1 MLNVWIILNE
11 KSNVERFTLISIT
24 QRMLAITLHRNNLKF
39 MKYLYIPI
47 FCALVACGSTET
59 EKPKNIQWSK
69 EKSSDFGKELAIE
82 EELDIKL
89 FLAQHKDWKTVK
101 TGTGLQYWI
110 YENGSG
116 DSAVS
121 GRVAMVNFKISL
133 LDGTTCYETEKD
145 ELEKFIVDHSEI
157 ETGVQEGIKKMR
169 VGDKAK
175 FVMPSHLAHGLVGD
189 MNKIPPLNPIV
200 VDIYLKEL
208 R

>member
-1 MLNVWIILNE
+1 
-11 KSNVERFTLISIT
+11 
-24 QRMLAITLHRNNLKF
+24 

-47 FCALVACGSTET
+47 FCALVACGSNEP

-133 LDGTTCYETEKD
+133 LDGTSCYETEKD
-145 ELEKFIVDHSEI
+145 ELEKFIIDHSEI

-175 FVMPSHLAHGLVGD
+175 FIMPSHLAHGLVGD

>member
-1 MLNVWIILNE
+1 
-11 KSNVERFTLISIT
+11 
-24 QRMLAITLHRNNLKF
+24 
-39 MKYLYIPI
+39 
-47 FCALVACGSTET
+47 
-59 EKPKNIQWSK
+59 
-69 EKSSDFGKELAIE
+69 
-82 EELDIKL
+82 
-89 FLAQHKDWKTVK
+89 
-101 TGTGLQYWI
+101 
-110 YENGSG
+110 
-116 DSAVS
+116 
-121 GRVAMVNFKISL
+121 MVNFKISL

-145 ELEKFIVDHSEI
+145 ELEKFIIDHSEV